1 MNGLNNKFFLVNMT
15 LVLAVLVCGQGNI
28 YAEKKY
34 RYAEE
39 PWGRDSPAGR
49 CVVCHSLE
57 KNGPFRVAPNL
68 WGIIGAEKAR
78 AKGSYAYSVALNKKG
93 GFWTPEELDQ
103 FLADPDKYLPG
114 TKKSIRVKSPEE
126 RQKIIDYLKEL
137 KD

>member
-1 MNGLNNKFFLVNMT
+1 MNALNNKFYLFNMA
-15 LVLAVLVCGQGNI
+15 LVLAVLVCGQGNV
-28 YAEKKY
+28 YAEEKY

-78 AKGSYAYSVALNKKG
+78 DKGSYAYSVALNKKG
-93 GFWTPEELDQ
+93 GLWTPEELDQ

-114 TKKSIRVKSPEE
+114 TKKSIRVKNQEE